1 MNQPTHEQR
10 PVVLVVEDEFLIRA
24 NAIDM
29 IAAAGFDVVE
39 AAKAEEAISVLESR
53 NDILIVFTDVHM
65 PGSLDGLKLAHA
77 VRNRWPPVKLIVTS
91 GRSIIPETELPIGG
105 RFVRKPYEPFQ
116 IARALHGFGSS

>member
-1 MNQPTHEQR
+1 M
-10 PVVLVVEDEFLIRA
+10 VVEDEFLIRA

-39 AAKAEEAISVLESR
+39 AANAEEAISILESR
-53 NDILIVFTDVHM
+53 NDIRIVFTDVHM

-77 VRNRWPPVKLIVTS
+77 VRDRWPPVKLIVTS
-91 GRSIIPETELPIGG
+91 GRSIIPESELPSGG
-105 RFVRKPYEPFQ
+105 RFVRKPYEPLE